1 MKFKIMLIAL
11 LLVALPA
18 FSQFD
23 VNVLD
28 VSVASSQDKIVQGQ
42 EFKLAIILDIKPT
55 LHINS
60 NKPLSEFF
68 IPTEVTFNSLS
79 NLSFGQPVFPAPE
92 LKTFSFSDEKVAIY
106 EGTVV
111 VVVPVS
117 TSPSLELAPQTI
129 TGKVSYQGCDDNVCF
144 APGEESF
151 EIVLDVVAAGT
162 EVEAQNAELFVQA
175 ESEAVTVDDGPE
187 LTQQEREAQA
197 YLEKGMFSA
206 IIAFFL
212 IGLALNLTPC
222 VYPIIPITVSYF
234 GGQSK
239 KSKGASFVN
248 ALFYLV
254 GIALAFAALGL
265 ISGLAGKQWGFLF
278 QSPWFVVVIGTVI
291 LLMSASLFGAFEIAV
306 PSWLLTKVSKNK
318 EGSIGSFLMGLTAG
332 IVIAPCAAGIIIGL
346 VGLIAKLGLVVEGT
360 VLFFVMGLGLG
371 LPYLVL
377 ATFSGLLGNLPQS
390 GGWMLWVKKV
400 FAFMLIGV
408 ALYFILPQLEQIVGK
423 FSFLIGITAVTAGI
437 LLGFLEHGMYSK
449 AFNWARKIIGII
461 LIVLGIVW
469 VNNGIQAQKADVDWI
484 KYSNQNIETLLEE
497 GKPIFI
503 DFYADWCAPCKQ
515 LDRETFTDPAVQEK
529 AKEFTMLK
537 VDCTKPDAATEA
549 FMKKYNVSGMPT
561 LIFITADGEE
571 LNDLRELGFVP
582 PDKFLKSMDK
592 TLNAE

>member
-1 MKFKIMLIAL
+1 MKFKLIFLAFL
-11 LLVALPA
+11 LITVPA

-28 VSVASSQDKIVQGQ
+28 VSVAASQEKIVQGD
-42 EFKLAIILDIKPT
+42 EFKLAILLDIQPT

-68 IPTEVTFNSLS
+68 IPTEISFNAVS
-79 NLSFGQPVFPAPE
+79 NLSFGQPIYPAPK
-92 LKTFSFSDEKVAIY
+92 LKTFAFSDEKVAIY
-106 EGTVV
+106 EGKVV

-117 TSPSLELAPQTI
+117 TSPDLALAPQTI

-162 EVEAQNAELFVQA
+162 TVQQQNAELFIQSEEASAPA
-175 ESEAVTVDDGPE
+175 ETGPE
-187 LTQQEREAQA
+187 LTQQEREALA
-197 YLEKGMFSA
+197 YLEKGMFGA
-206 IIAFFL
+206 ILAFFL

-234 GGQSK
+234 GGRTN
-239 KSKGASFVN
+239 KSKRSSFVN
-248 ALFYLV
+248 AFFYLI

-278 QSPWFVVVIGTVI
+278 QSPWFVVVIGTII

-346 VGLIAKLGLVVEGT
+346 VGLIAKLGLVAKGT
-360 VLFFVMGLGLG
+360 ILFFVMGLGLG

-377 ATFSGLLGNLPQS
+377 ATFSGLLGKLPQS

-423 FSFLIGITAVTAGI
+423 FSFLIGITGITAGF
-437 LLGFLEHGMYSK
+437 LLGFLEHGMYSR

-461 LIVLGIVW
+461 LILLGVFW
-469 VNNGIQAQKADVDWI
+469 VNNGITAQKADINWI
-484 KYSNQNIETLLEE
+484 NYSNQNIETLLQE

-537 VDCTKPDAATEA
+537 VDCTKPDAATQA
-549 FMKKYNVSGMPT
+549 FMDKFKVTGLPT
-561 LIFITADGEE
+561 LVFITADGQQ
-571 LNDLRELGFVP
+571 LDDLREIGFIP
-582 PDKFLKSMDK
+582 PDKFLQSMDK
-592 TLNAE
+592 TLNVE